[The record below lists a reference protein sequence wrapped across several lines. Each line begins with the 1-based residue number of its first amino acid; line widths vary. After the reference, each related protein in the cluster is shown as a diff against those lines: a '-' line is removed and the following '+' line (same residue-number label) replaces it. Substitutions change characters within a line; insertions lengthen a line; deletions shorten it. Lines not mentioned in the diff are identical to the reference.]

1 MKSPKTARV
10 NGTDDEHRRGQTAR
24 KSKTKSKSKSESKSK
39 TKRSAPAPRS
49 GTASPEPRLSAA
61 ERSRQNGR
69 KSKGPRTQAG
79 KERVRYNALTHGIT
93 AKSPLLP
100 GEDRSEFETRRAALH
115 SQMRPRNELESELI
129 DRLAQSF
136 WVSRRSQRALVA
148 QLTYRLR
155 HEPLAAARG
164 EQQQAAKLG
173 QYLLKDVFR
182 PVGIL
187 PCEQAGGARHPAQL
201 VFKLEGTLNGCDW
214 LLARFDRL
222 KEHAS
227 IPGNWIEN
235 DGLELVRLLGKY
247 RGELISDDLVAMV
260 LLDSE
265 CIAEEST
272 SRAVAYHN
280 ATGHTLAAAE
290 ANAQAE
296 AAAAK
301 PKAQAPAS
309 PKPKPDLIAYYP
321 DGTLAPL
328 PSDSLEEDDDLDDD
342 DDDVAFCGPA
352 SDEYRRLARNFGRV
366 KYVLDETFRLVANQP
381 SLGPCVLRLEKL
393 NPKNV
398 EQARQR
404 LTLVI
409 DEHARRLREIW
420 TFYSE
425 IRAADEARA
434 AERIAFGPGPEG
446 ERKREYVQAHDRLV
460 NQSIATL
467 LKVRKA
473 GNDGTIDEVDAEDLL
488 QSVAQ
493 APQPDF
499 AEPSLALRA
508 GMEPPPPD
516 TSPKRQRGISV
527 VPKTTAR
534 VVSQALCEEITCA
547 EPPIGKNE
555 PHAMPTLPAS
565 EPPRASVVAGTVPVP
580 SSYPAPSAPR
590 GKKDQGPLTPAS
602 CRTSPRPG
610 EGTRDEP
617 TNDQGPTTKDETQ
630 QKRLDAL
637 PRSIQRDIEDIR
649 RRLWHHNGRP
659 HLSKQEVSEFVAFID
674 KHLGTDSI
682 GPGELLA
689 FETARSLIP
698 QGRAGRSPAGG
709 R

>member
-1 MKSPKTARV
+1 M
-10 NGTDDEHRRGQTAR
+10 Q
-24 KSKTKSKSKSESKSK
+24 
-39 TKRSAPAPRS
+39 
-49 GTASPEPRLSAA
+49 
-61 ERSRQNGR
+61 
-69 KSKGPRTQAG
+69 
-79 KERVRYNALTHGIT
+79 
-93 AKSPLLP
+93 
-100 GEDRSEFETRRAALH
+100 
-115 SQMRPRNELESELI
+115 PRNELEAELI

-136 WVSRRSQRALVA
+136 WVSRRSQRAAVA
-148 QLTYRLR
+148 QLEYRLR
-155 HEPLAAARG
+155 HEPLAAARA
-164 EQQQAAKLG
+164 EQQQAGKLG

-187 PCEQAGGARHPAQL
+187 PCEQAGGARHPAL
-201 VFKLEGTLNGCDW
+201 VVLKLEATLTGCDW

-222 KEHAS
+222 KEHAT

-265 CIAEEST
+265 CLAEEST
-272 SRAVAYHN
+272 TRAVAYHN

-290 ANAQAE
+290 ATAQAE

-301 PKAQAPAS
+301 PKVQAPAS

-342 DDDVAFCGPA
+342 DDDLAFSGPA

-409 DEHARRLREIW
+409 DEHARRLRENR

-425 IRAADEARA
+425 ILAADEARA

-446 ERKREYVQAHDRLV
+446 ERERKYVLAHDRVV
-460 NQSIATL
+460 NQSVATF

-488 QSVAQ
+488 RSAAE
-493 APQPDF
+493 APQPGIG
-499 AEPSLALRA
+499 EPSLALRA

-534 VVSQALCEEITCA
+534 VVSQALCKEITCA

-555 PHAMPTLPAS
+555 PHATPTLLPS
-565 EPPRASVVAGTVPVP
+565 EPPPAPVVAGTVPSAELRVGTSTPLSTGPVP
-580 SSYPAPSAPR
+580 SSIPAPVASPR
-590 GKKDQGPLTPAS
+590 TKGEGPLTPAS

-610 EGTRDEP
+610 EGTKDEP
-617 TNDQGPTTKDETQ
+617 TNDQGPMTKEE
-630 QKRLDAL
+630 LD
-637 PRSIQRDIEDIR
+637 RQSR
-649 RRLWHHNGRP
+649 RGAA
-659 HLSKQEVSEFVAFID
+659 KAV
-674 KHLGTDSI
+674 
-682 GPGELLA
+682 
-689 FETARSLIP
+689 
-698 QGRAGRSPAGG
+698 
-709 R
+709 

>member
-1 MKSPKTARV
+1 MLTETAAANGATDNADSLHVNRLRQFKPAAAAPKLSP
-10 NGTDDEHRRGQTAR
+10 
-24 KSKTKSKSKSESKSK
+24 
-39 TKRSAPAPRS
+39 
-49 GTASPEPRLSAA
+49 A

-69 KSKGPRTQAG
+69 KSKGPRTEVG
-79 KERVRYNALTHGIT
+79 KARVRYNALKHGIT
-93 AKSPLLP
+93 AKSLLLP
-100 GEDRSEFETRRAALH
+100 GEDRREFEARRAALH
-115 SQMRPRNELESELI
+115 NQIQPRNELEAELI
-129 DRLAQSF
+129 DRLAQNF
-136 WVSRRSQRALVA
+136 WVSRRSRRAAVA
-148 QLTYRLR
+148 QLEYRLR
-155 HEPLAAARG
+155 HEPLAQTHA
-164 EQQQAAKLG
+164 EQQQVAKLG

-290 ANAQAE
+290 ATAQAE

-342 DDDVAFCGPA
+342 DDDVAFSGPA

-409 DEHARRLREIW
+409 DEHARRC
-420 TFYSE
+420 
-425 IRAADEARA
+425 ARS
-434 AERIAFGPGPEG
+434 GP
-446 ERKREYVQAHDRLV
+446 
-460 NQSIATL
+460 
-467 LKVRKA
+467 
-473 GNDGTIDEVDAEDLL
+473 
-488 QSVAQ
+488 
-493 APQPDF
+493 
-499 AEPSLALRA
+499 
-508 GMEPPPPD
+508 
-516 TSPKRQRGISV
+516 
-527 VPKTTAR
+527 
-534 VVSQALCEEITCA
+534 C
-547 EPPIGKNE
+547 
-555 PHAMPTLPAS
+555 
-565 EPPRASVVAGTVPVP
+565 
-580 SSYPAPSAPR
+580 
-590 GKKDQGPLTPAS
+590 
-602 CRTSPRPG
+602 
-610 EGTRDEP
+610 
-617 TNDQGPTTKDETQ
+617 
-630 QKRLDAL
+630 
-637 PRSIQRDIEDIR
+637 
-649 RRLWHHNGRP
+649 
-659 HLSKQEVSEFVAFID
+659 
-674 KHLGTDSI
+674 
-682 GPGELLA
+682 
-689 FETARSLIP
+689 TARSSRPTRRVPPSGLHLARARRASASASTSSRTTELSTSRSRHSSKSAKPAPTARSMRSTRRTCCSRRSAHHSPISRNP
-698 QGRAGRSPAGG
+698 RLRFLMLRCFQNAPKGHDKPAQGNAP
-709 R
+709 